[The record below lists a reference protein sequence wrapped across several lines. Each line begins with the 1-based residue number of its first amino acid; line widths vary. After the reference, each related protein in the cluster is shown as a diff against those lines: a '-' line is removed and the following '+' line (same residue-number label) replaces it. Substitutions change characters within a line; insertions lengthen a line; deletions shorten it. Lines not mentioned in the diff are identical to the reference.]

1 MNISKFDFTKFT
13 LSKWEEILTC
23 ISKENDEA
31 INLELVFPIVDGEI
45 VPQANVKFVCYDL
58 VDGEEEYVLS
68 FTAFDV
74 KVRNELL
81 AEATKNWRKFML
93 IEFGDDYLY
102 ALKEYLKLI
111 REQKIQQADEEYYQ
125 GLEDINNI

>member
-1 MNISKFDFTKFT
+1 MDISKFDFTKFN
-13 LSKWEEILTC
+13 LSKWETVLNI
-23 ISKENDEA
+23 IANENDEA
-31 INLELVFPIVDGEI
+31 INLELVFPIVNGEI

-68 FTAFDV
+68 FTAFNV

-93 IEFGDDYLY
+93 VEFGDDYVY
-102 ALKEYLKLI
+102 ALREYLKLI

>member
-13 LSKWEEILTC
+13 LSKWEEILNC
-23 ISKENDEA
+23 ISKEDDEA
-31 INLELVFPIVDGEI
+31 INLELVSPLVDGEI

-81 AEATKNWRKFML
+81 EEATKNWRKFML
-93 IEFGDDYLY
+93 IEFGDNYLY
-102 ALKEYLKLI
+102 ALREYLKLI

-125 GLEDINNI
+125 SLEDINND

>member
-13 LSKWEEILTC
+13 LSKWEEVLNC

-102 ALKEYLKLI
+102 ALREYLKLI

-125 GLEDINNI
+125 SLEDINND

>member
-13 LSKWEEILTC
+13 LSKWEEILNC